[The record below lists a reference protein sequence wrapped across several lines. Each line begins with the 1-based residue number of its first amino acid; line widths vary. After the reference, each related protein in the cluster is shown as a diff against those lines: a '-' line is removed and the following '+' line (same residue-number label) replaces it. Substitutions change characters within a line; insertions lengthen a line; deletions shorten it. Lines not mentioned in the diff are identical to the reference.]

1 MKKGAFFKIIR
12 VVVVV
17 CVALVI
23 SILLVRLKPEAE
35 RQLPVDTGRLV
46 EVMPVKAQ
54 QVSLYVDAY
63 GTVRPRESLNL
74 VAEVRGKIVDIDPS
88 LEEGSYIQRGTTLIR
103 IDPRTYQLAV
113 SRRKVQIKQADAE
126 IKRLQQEV
134 QNLEARI
141 KIAKSDVTL
150 AQNEYSRLK
159 QLIDRKVIAQSQLD
173 KTEQAYLAS
182 LERLQMLENQLA
194 LTDPQYEQLI
204 AQRDM
209 NRVLL
214 QEAQLDLERT
224 GIMAPFDGWAL
235 EKAVEKGQHVNAGQY
250 LGKIYNAGELE
261 IEVRIPVKDFKWL
274 PDTMDVNPSADADII
289 FTSGETQYI
298 WKGHVTRIK
307 AQMEEKTRT
316 IPVIVEVDETLTAAT
331 TDGSL
336 RLRPGMFVNVKMKG
350 RKINPAYVLPRYVV
364 YPENVVYTVQENR
377 IKIKPVNILRSYKE
391 TVIIDGGLSDGDLII
406 KSPISSATEGTRVR
420 LKTED
425 R

>member
-1 MKKGAFFKIIR
+1 
-12 VVVVV
+12 
-17 CVALVI
+17 
-23 SILLVRLKPEAE
+23 
-35 RQLPVDTGRLV
+35 
-46 EVMPVKAQ
+46 
-54 QVSLYVDAY
+54 
-63 GTVRPRESLNL
+63 LNL
-74 VAEVRGKIVDIDPS
+74 VAEVRGQIVDIDPS

>member
-1 MKKGAFFKIIR
+1 MKKGAFFKTIR
-12 VVVVV
+12 VVVVL
-17 CVALVI
+17 CVSLVI

-35 RQLPVDTGRLV
+35 RQLPVDAGRLV

-54 QVSLYVDAY
+54 QVNLYVEAY
-63 GTVRPRESLNL
+63 GTVRPRESLRL
-74 VAEVRGKIVDIDPS
+74 VAEVRGQIVDIDPS
-88 LEEGSYIQRGTTLIR
+88 FEEGSYVQRGTTLIR
-103 IDPRTYQLAV
+103 IDPRNYQLAV
-113 SRRKVQIKQADAE
+113 NRRKVQIKQVEAE

-134 QNLEARI
+134 VNLEARI

-150 AQNEYSRLK
+150 AKNEYSRLK

-173 KTEQAYLAS
+173 KTEQAYLVS
-182 LERLQMLENQLA
+182 LERLQALENQLA
-194 LTDPQYEQLI
+194 LTDPQFEQLV

-209 NRVLL
+209 TRVSL

-274 PDTMDVNPSADADII
+274 PDSMGKTSSADADII
-289 FTSGETQYI
+289 FTSGETQYV
-298 WKGHVTRIK
+298 WKGQVTRIK

-316 IPVIVEVDETLTAAT
+316 IPVIVEVDETLTAAN

-336 RLRPGMFVNVKMKG
+336 RLRPGMFVAVRIKG
-350 RKINPAYVLPRYVV
+350 RKINNAYVLPRHVV
-364 YPENVVYTVQENR
+364 YPGDVVYTVEENQL
-377 IKIKPVNILRSYKE
+377 KITPVNILRSYKE
-391 TVIIDGGLSDGDLII
+391 TVIIDDGLSDGDQII
-406 KSPISSATEGTRVR
+406 KSPISSATDGMRVR
-420 LKTED
+420 LQD
-425 R
+425 

>member
-12 VVVVV
+12 VVIVL
-17 CVALVI
+17 CVSLVF

-54 QVSLYVDAY
+54 QVSLYVEAY
-63 GTVRPRESLNL
+63 GTVRPRESLRL
-74 VAEVRGKIVDIDPS
+74 VAEVRGQIVDIDPS
-88 LEEGSYIQRGTTLIR
+88 FEEGSFIRRGTTLIR
-103 IDPRTYQLAV
+103 IDPRNYQLAV
-113 SRRKVQIKQADAE
+113 NRRKVQIKQVEAE

-134 QNLEARI
+134 VNFEARI
-141 KIAKSDVTL
+141 KIAESDVTL
-150 AQNEYSRLK
+150 AKNEYSRLK

-182 LERLQMLENQLA
+182 LARLQTLENQLA

-214 QEAQLDLERT
+214 QEAKLDLERT

-274 PDTMDVNPSADADII
+274 PDSMDKNPSADADII

-298 WKGHVTRIK
+298 WKGRVTRIK

-316 IPVIVEVDETLTAAT
+316 LPVIVEVDETLTVAT

-336 RLRPGMFVNVKMKG
+336 RLRPGMFVNVKIKG
-350 RKINPAYVLPRYVV
+350 SEINPAYVLPRYVV
-364 YPENVVYTVQENR
+364 YPENVVYTVQEDR
-377 IKIKPVNILRSYKE
+377 IIIKPVNILRSYKE

-406 KSPISSATEGTRVR
+406 KSPISSASEGMRVR
-420 LKTED
+420 LQD
-425 R
+425 

>member
-12 VVVVV
+12 VVVVL
-17 CVALVI
+17 CMSLVI

-54 QVSLYVDAY
+54 QVSLYVEAY
-63 GTVRPRESLNL
+63 GTVRPRESLRL
-74 VAEVRGKIVDIDPS
+74 VAEVRGQIVDIDPS
-88 LEEGSYIQRGTTLIR
+88 FEEGSYVQRGATLIR
-103 IDPRTYQLAV
+103 IDPRNYQLTV
-113 SRRKVQIKQADAE
+113 NRRKVQIKQVEAE

-134 QNLEARI
+134 VNLEARI

-159 QLIDRKVIAQSQLD
+159 QLMDRKVIAQSQLD

-182 LERLQMLENQLA
+182 LERLQTLENQLA

-214 QEAQLDLERT
+214 QEAKLDLERT

-261 IEVRIPVKDFKWL
+261 IEVRVPVKDFKWL
-274 PDTMDVNPSADADII
+274 PDSMDENPSADADII
-289 FTSGETQYI
+289 FSSGETQYV
-298 WKGHVTRIK
+298 WKGQVTRIK

-316 IPVIVEVDETLTAAT
+316 LPVIVEVDQTLTVAT

-336 RLRPGMFVNVKMKG
+336 RLRPGMFVNVKIKG
-350 RKINPAYVLPRYVV
+350 SEINPAYVLPRYVV

-377 IKIKPVNILRSYKE
+377 LKIKPVNILRSYKE
-391 TVIIDGGLSDGDLII
+391 TVIIDSGLSDGDLII
-406 KSPISSATEGTRVR
+406 KSPISSATEGMRVR
-420 LKTED
+420 LKPD
-425 R
+425 DS

>member
-12 VVVVV
+12 VVIVL
-17 CVALVI
+17 CVSLVF

-54 QVSLYVDAY
+54 QVSLYVEAY
-63 GTVRPRESLNL
+63 GTVRPRESLRL
-74 VAEVRGKIVDIDPS
+74 VAEVRGQIVDIDPS
-88 LEEGSYIQRGTTLIR
+88 FEEGSFIRRGTTLIR
-103 IDPRTYQLAV
+103 IDPRNYQLAV
-113 SRRKVQIKQADAE
+113 NRRKVQIKQVEAE

-134 QNLEARI
+134 VNFEARI
-141 KIAKSDVTL
+141 KIAESDVTL
-150 AQNEYSRLK
+150 AKNEYSRLK

-182 LERLQMLENQLA
+182 LARLQTLENQLA

-214 QEAQLDLERT
+214 QEAKLDLERT

-235 EKAVEKGQHVNAGQY
+235 EKAVEKRQHVNAGQY

-274 PDTMDVNPSADADII
+274 PDSMDKNPSADADII

-298 WKGHVTRIK
+298 WKGRVTRIK

-316 IPVIVEVDETLTAAT
+316 LPVIVEVDETLTVAT

-336 RLRPGMFVNVKMKG
+336 RLRPGMFVNVKIKG
-350 RKINPAYVLPRYVV
+350 SEINPAYVLPRYVV
-364 YPENVVYTVQENR
+364 YPENVVYTVQEDR
-377 IKIKPVNILRSYKE
+377 IIIKPVNILRSYKE

-406 KSPISSATEGTRVR
+406 KSPISSASEGMRVR
-420 LKTED
+420 LQD
-425 R
+425 

>member
-12 VVVVV
+12 VVVVL

-54 QVSLYVDAY
+54 QVSLYVEAY
-63 GTVRPRESLNL
+63 GTVRPRESLRL
-74 VAEVRGKIVDIDPS
+74 VAEVRGQIVDIDPS
-88 LEEGSYIQRGTTLIR
+88 FEEGSFIRRGTTLIR
-103 IDPRTYQLAV
+103 IDPRNYQLAV
-113 SRRKVQIKQADAE
+113 NRRKVQIKQVEAE

-134 QNLEARI
+134 VNFEARI
-141 KIAKSDVTL
+141 KIAESDVTL
-150 AQNEYSRLK
+150 AKNEYSRLK

-182 LERLQMLENQLA
+182 LARLQTLENQLA

-214 QEAQLDLERT
+214 QEAKLDLERT

-274 PDTMDVNPSADADII
+274 PDSMDKNPSADADII

-298 WKGHVTRIK
+298 WKGRVTRIK

-316 IPVIVEVDETLTAAT
+316 LPVIVEVDETLTVAT

-336 RLRPGMFVNVKMKG
+336 RLRPGMFVNVKIKG
-350 RKINPAYVLPRYVV
+350 SEINPAYVLPRYVV
-364 YPENVVYTVQENR
+364 YPENVVYTVQEDR
-377 IKIKPVNILRSYKE
+377 IIIKPVNILRSYKE

-406 KSPISSATEGTRVR
+406 KSPISSASEGMRVR
-420 LKTED
+420 LQD
-425 R
+425 

>member
-1 MKKGAFFKIIR
+1 MKKGAFFKTIR
-12 VVVVV
+12 VLAVL
-17 CVALVI
+17 CVSLVI

-35 RQLPVDTGRLV
+35 RQLSVDTGRLV

-54 QVSLYVDAY
+54 KVNIYVEAY
-63 GTVRPRESLNL
+63 GTVRPRESLSL
-74 VAEVRGKIVDIDPS
+74 VAEVRGQIVDIDPS
-88 LEEGSYIQRGTTLIR
+88 LEEGSYVQRGTTLIR

-113 SRRKVQIKQADAE
+113 NRRKVQIKQAEAE

-134 QNLEARI
+134 LNLEARI

-173 KTEQAYLAS
+173 KTEQVYLAS

-194 LTDPQYEQLI
+194 LTDPQYEQLV

-214 QEAQLDLERT
+214 QEAKLDLERT

-274 PDTMDVNPSADADII
+274 PDTMDVSPSADADIV

-298 WKGHVTRIK
+298 WKGQVTRIK

-316 IPVIVEVDETLTAAT
+316 LPVIVEVDQTLTAAT

-336 RLRPGMFVNVKMKG
+336 RLRPGMFVTVKIKG
-350 RKINPAYVLPRYVV
+350 SEINPAYVLPRYVV
-364 YPENVVYTVQENR
+364 YPEDVVYTVQEDR
-377 IKIKPVNILRSYKE
+377 LKIKPVNILRSYKE

-406 KSPISSATEGTRVR
+406 KSPISSAADGMRVR
-420 LKTED
+420 LQE
-425 R
+425 

>member
-12 VVVVV
+12 VVVVL

-54 QVSLYVDAY
+54 QVSLYVEAY
-63 GTVRPRESLNL
+63 GTVRPRESLRL
-74 VAEVRGKIVDIDPS
+74 VAEVRGQIVDIDPS
-88 LEEGSYIQRGTTLIR
+88 FEEGSFIRRGTTLIR
-103 IDPRTYQLAV
+103 IDPRNYQLAV
-113 SRRKVQIKQADAE
+113 NRRKVQIKQVEAE

-134 QNLEARI
+134 VNFEARI
-141 KIAKSDVTL
+141 KIAESDVTL
-150 AQNEYSRLK
+150 AKNEYSRLK

-182 LERLQMLENQLA
+182 LARLQTLENQLA

-214 QEAQLDLERT
+214 QEAKLDLERT

-235 EKAVEKGQHVNAGQY
+235 EKAVEKRQHVNAGQY

-274 PDTMDVNPSADADII
+274 PDSMDKNPSADADII

-298 WKGHVTRIK
+298 WKGRVTRIK

-316 IPVIVEVDETLTAAT
+316 LPVIVEVDETLTVAT

-336 RLRPGMFVNVKMKG
+336 RLRPGMFVNVKIKG
-350 RKINPAYVLPRYVV
+350 SEINPAYVLPRYVV
-364 YPENVVYTVQENR
+364 YPENVVYTVQEDR
-377 IKIKPVNILRSYKE
+377 IIIKPVNILRSYKE

-406 KSPISSATEGTRVR
+406 KSPISSASEGMRVR
-420 LKTED
+420 LQD
-425 R
+425 

>member
-12 VVVVV
+12 VIVVL
-17 CVALVI
+17 CVSLVI

-54 QVSLYVDAY
+54 QVSLYVEAY
-63 GTVRPRESLNL
+63 GTARPRESLRL
-74 VAEVRGKIVDIDPS
+74 VAEVRGKIVDIDPA

-103 IDPRTYQLAV
+103 IDPRNYQLAV
-113 SRRKVQIKQADAE
+113 NRRKVQIKQVEAE

-134 QNLEARI
+134 VNLEARI
-141 KIAKSDVTL
+141 KIARSDVTL
-150 AQNEYSRLK
+150 AKNEYSRLK

-173 KTEQAYLAS
+173 KTEQAYLVS
-182 LERLQMLENQLA
+182 LEHLQTLENQLA
-194 LTDPQYEQLI
+194 LTDPQFEQLV

-209 NRVLL
+209 TRVLVE
-214 QEAQLDLERT
+214 EAKLDLERT
-224 GIMAPFDGWAL
+224 AIMAPFDGWAL
-235 EKAVEKGQHVNAGQY
+235 EKAVERGQHVNAGQY

-261 IEVRIPVKDFKWL
+261 IEVRVPVKDFKWL
-274 PDTMDVNPSADADII
+274 PDRLDGNPSADADII
-289 FTSGETQYI
+289 FTSGETQYV
-298 WKGHVTRIK
+298 WKGQVTRIK

-331 TDGSL
+331 ADGFL
-336 RLRPGMFVNVKMKG
+336 RLRPGMFVNVKIKG
-350 RKINPAYVLPRYVV
+350 SEINTAYVLPRYVV

-377 IKIKPVNILRSYKE
+377 IVIKPVNILRSYKE

-406 KSPISSATEGTRVR
+406 KSPISWATEGMRVR
-420 LKTED
+420 LQE
-425 R
+425 

>member
-54 QVSLYVDAY
+54 QVSLYVEAY
-63 GTVRPRESLNL
+63 GTVRPRESLRL
-74 VAEVRGKIVDIDPS
+74 VAEVRGQIVDIDPS
-88 LEEGSYIQRGTTLIR
+88 LEEGSYIRRGTTLIR

-113 SRRKVQIKQADAE
+113 NRRKVQIKQVEAE

-141 KIAKSDVTL
+141 KIARSDVTL